1 MKHLMKKFIA
11 VFVCVCMTATSI
23 PSMVVGALG
32 DYMQENAAAQAAQQ
46 SPSSV
51 PEPTEDA
58 EDSAQ
63 EIPVDSEEEAA
74 SEDDQENVEQTQ
86 ETPEE
91 TPQQDDTASA
101 FVGPVVPQIHIVSSG
116 SKKTNN
122 GGEAYKLSQNCWC
135 QTKLNNNNE
144 SYAVEIY
151 VGTCDQYVQRL
162 GDEVNP
168 VDMNGWD
175 NTNKTIKYWKN
186 VVSNRFQRFGAHCFE
201 NQTLYDFE
209 DDFASFDSDYLSGH
223 RLHTFGDYCFHNT
236 TFTGDGCLSFPDH
249 IAQDEFCGT
258 TYQPLGIY
266 MFEGSN
272 IKRVDFSKCGSVYEM
287 PQGIFKDCKDLEYV
301 AMPPNATEISDEAF
315 ENSSLET
322 LTVPQSLQKIG
333 SFAFAG
339 MDEITLDLSNTAVT
353 NIPTSCFAGSK
364 KVDLTLPAGCTVSAD
379 AFSGCSDV
387 TIHCNGSINFEN
399 NAFGDCDSV
408 NLDLSGT
415 SLSSFSLATVGNA
428 NSLNITVPSGCTIS
442 GSNTSTSITIQS
454 NGDVKLSTNIFQN
467 NTNIQTVDLS
477 QTSLTAIPDNAF
489 SGAVNLTNLV
499 LPNQSITFGANALS
513 NCDRLHLSGS
523 AKGVNLKASGMA
535 AIPDNF
541 AKDMT
546 SLQTVV
552 FPDNCNT
559 IGASAFSGCT
569 GLQMNFETLPAS
581 IKNIG
586 AHAFDGCVE
595 LTGVV
600 DLNLYLDSENI
611 STIGEYAFANTGISA
626 AIFPTSRIYFTIPD
640 GIFSN
645 CDNLTSVDLSNCLS
659 IGERAFEDCT
669 NLTSVVYPVVDVSE
683 SAMTDQYYIH
693 DYAFANCTSLSGG
706 LNLLNCQ
713 LIGQYAFAGCS
724 HLSGEI
730 SIRNALDCAI
740 GVGAF
745 NDCGTQSSG
754 IIFSFPAGG
763 EVRAQFASQ
772 NPKHQ
777 SSCLGAN
784 IVGVDTSKCTKIGKF
799 AFYGCTTLKGNV
811 DLSNCEMIYE
821 SAFQNCTGLDGT
833 LTLPAS
839 TNIKDMVI
847 GEYAFNGIGTDS
859 GGVQLNFVDGA
870 TVEANLANQ
879 TQVTSPLYGA
889 NIYSVDLSNCVAI
902 GDKAFKACSFLT
914 DDLDL
919 TNCTFIGQEAF
930 YDCTNLSGTVTLAAN
945 FLIDSIGKNAFY
957 NAGSNKDAGI
967 TIAFVDGAEVVH
979 DLANME
985 NDMSPFY
992 GARVVG
998 VELGNCKSI
1007 GDRAFKGCTFL
1018 SGDLD
1023 LSNCTKIGEQS
1034 FANCVDLDGTITL
1047 TSALINTDGSIGDSA
1062 FSNCGSDAGVMLYI
1076 QGDQIEIP
1084 ANFANQT
1091 DSEAPFYSTKIT
1103 RIDLNNCVSIGDNA
1117 FKDCK
1122 YIGGVVNAENITSI
1136 GKSAFEGC
1144 TSLESMYVNA
1154 GSLQT
1159 IGENAF
1165 SDMDSDFYLQILAD
1179 SEDQL
1184 RTFCNVQD
1192 QRAALDDVLKVATVE
1207 GTICP
1212 DVAVSGQWIDGV
1224 TNKSTDYTYY
1234 ISVTSLPAPLQTSN
1248 ADPYWYLYDGAV
1260 YNVQIKTLNNQGING
1275 SLGSFDAAEG
1285 GTLCLTLPVNNNDPT
1300 MQDRTFKVFV
1310 NGEPDSA
1317 FVTPTLSEDGTYAVS
1332 YNLTSLSGDNTKV
1345 AVKYNDVVPT
1355 MTIHANNDMVY
1366 GDTQFASATIDNAE
1380 YGEFSMKDLEWSSD
1394 NENVIK
1400 IDAKTGEI
1408 TTTGAGTAT
1417 ITADLYGAVGTMT
1430 IQVEQKQ
1437 LTIADP
1443 QLTKVKTYDGN
1454 TLANASIGELE
1465 GVLEGDSVNIS
1476 YTSNYDTADCGQ
1488 NKSITVH
1495 YTLDGVQAGN
1505 YKAPVDFVCNDGE
1518 IQKLEINGSI
1528 AFTDSPVVD
1537 TSYTADISTILD
1549 NAVNST
1555 QDSFNYQWMIADGDV
1570 WENATGDGNQSLTY
1584 TPVAADYDHQL
1595 KLQVSAKNDS
1605 NYAGVVEGV
1614 TDFVQPCMLEGT
1626 ANIDNTTP
1634 TVGDT
1639 LTATAAF
1646 NTFSGAPISSY
1657 HYQWY
1662 CDGSLIAGETSSQY
1676 VVEPA
1681 DLEKSLS
1688 VKVSVADSGYVG
1700 DAMAQTEPTSSQT
1713 VTGTVTLSN
1722 NNGHETPVVGDV
1734 LTPEIAG
1741 FTVVPSGDQITHYNY
1756 SWTVQDGENAS
1767 IVSNDSTYLVKA
1779 EDVGKTLIL
1788 TVLVDQ
1794 KGYEGSA
1801 QVETGEISSQQLTG
1815 SVTLSNAA
1823 PIVGDTITAVVNG
1836 FSIVPYGTAKQF
1848 DYEWYVC
1855 SPAEEGQSEPTKQ
1868 LVSEENSL
1876 FIQDEYVNKTIE
1888 LVVTVK
1894 DQGYFGSASTV
1905 STEVQPQQVSGSVEI
1920 DTSKNPVVGDNLHAT
1935 ASFINRMGEQIP
1947 DISYQWYLSGVP
1959 IEGADSENYLVKLE
1973 DSGEILTVQATITDP
1988 AYVGS
1993 ATSVSS
1999 EAYRVQGKTLT
2010 GSVTIDNQD
2019 PIVGDTLTA
2028 TPTFCI
2034 DESTGEMV
2042 SDFTYQWYQDGVAI
2056 PGVTS
2061 NQLLVSPDQF
2071 GKAITVMA
2079 TVNQKGY
2086 LGIASSASTNI
2097 VLAQSLEGSV
2107 VIDNLTP
2114 TVGDTVTAIPDFQ
2127 KTSDEL
2133 GSVTDFTYQWY
2144 EDGELVPDQTDS
2156 SYTTTIDDYNKT
2168 LSVVV
2173 TVNETGYEGSA
2184 ESDATLMAPV
2194 SEKVLSGEV
2203 VVLKE
2208 DGQTEIKL
2216 DSPIVNDVL
2225 KASDAQFVKDTT
2237 TGEIVPEE
2245 NIIYQWYR
2253 GDELVG
2259 TGKEY
2264 RVQPED
2270 ALNSITLIASVDS
2283 MKEIAYSGEAQ
2294 YLTTPVLPL
2303 SLSGTVEIDNDQP
2316 KVGDTINAVTNF
2328 VNPCTGE
2335 LCTEDDFTYQWMRND
2350 RVIPEATSSSYMLIG
2365 DDLGQQISVYVTFSN
2380 PGFTG
2385 DAISGHTEA
2394 VVAGQIQ
2401 QSMIQVYDLTTQ
2413 QELTDTSSVSLGDT
2427 LEAVA
2432 TLTKENGETVD
2443 QQYISYEWIRQSD
2456 GIRVSTDAMYTLT
2469 ENDLDTTFTIKATV
2483 NEPGYEGAA
2492 DTELFTN
2499 TTVAPDSADPDEATS
2514 DEGIPD
2520 EEIPGEETAVEEMG
2534 YRSSSTDDI
2543 MQLISNLIF
2552 PQ

>member
-11 VFVCVCMTATSI
+11 VFVCVCMTVTCI

-46 SPSSV
+46 SQPPLSV
-51 PEPTEDA
+51 PETTENA
-58 EDSAQ
+58 EDFAQ
-63 EIPVDSEEEAA
+63 EVSTDSEEEEAA
-74 SEDDQENVEQTQ
+74 SENVQENANQPQEIAGETQ
-86 ETPEE
+86 
-91 TPQQDDTASA
+91 QQYDSTSA
-101 FVGPVVPQIHIVSSG
+101 FVGPVVPQIHIVG
-116 SKKTNN
+116 KGTNN
-122 GGEAYKLSQNCWC
+122 GGDAYKLSQNCWC
-135 QTKLNNNNE
+135 QTKLNNSKE
-144 SYAVEIY
+144 KYAVEIY

-175 NTNKTIKYWKN
+175 NSNKTIKYWKN

-223 RLHTFGDYCFHNT
+223 RLHSFGDYCFHNT

-249 IAQDEFCGT
+249 IAQHDFCGE

-301 AMPPNATEISDEAF
+301 AMPPNTTQISNEAF

-322 LTVPQSLQKIG
+322 LSVPNSLQTIG
-333 SFAFAG
+333 SLAFAG
-339 MDEITLDLSNTAVT
+339 MDEITLDLSNTAVK
-353 NIPTSCFAGSK
+353 NIPAFCFAGSK
-364 KVDLTLPAGCTVSAD
+364 KVDLILPAGCTVSAD
-379 AFSGCSDV
+379 AFSGCGDV

-399 NAFGDCDSV
+399 NAFGDCDSI
-408 NLDLSGT
+408 NLDLSET
-415 SLSSFSLATVGNA
+415 SLSSFSLAAIGDA
-428 NSLNITVPSGCTIS
+428 NSLNIAVPSGCTIS
-442 GSNTSTSITIQS
+442 GSNTSTSITIRS
-454 NGDVKLSTNIFQN
+454 NGDVKLSAGIFQN

-489 SGAVNLTNLV
+489 NGAVNLKNLA
-499 LPNQSITFGANALS
+499 LPNQSITFGTNALGG
-513 NCDRLHLSGS
+513 CAQLHLSGN
-523 AKGVNLKASGMA
+523 AKGINLQASGMEV
-535 AIPDNF
+535 IPDSF
-541 AKDMT
+541 AKDVT

-559 IGASAFSGCT
+559 IGANAFSGCT
-569 GLQMNFETLPAS
+569 NLQMNFETLPGN

-586 AHAFDGCVE
+586 AHAFDGCVKV
-595 LTGVV
+595 TGVV
-600 DLNLYLDSENI
+600 DLNLYLDSANV
-611 STIGEYAFANTGISA
+611 STIGEYAFANTGIST

-640 GIFSN
+640 GIFYN
-645 CDNLTSVDLSNCLS
+645 CDNLTSIDLSNCLS
-659 IGERAFEDCT
+659 IGDSAFEDCT
-669 NLTSVVYPVVDVSE
+669 NLTSVVYPVVDASE
-683 SAMTDQYYIH
+683 PAVTDQYYIH

-730 SIRNALDCAI
+730 SIRNALNCSI
-740 GVGAF
+740 GIGAF

-763 EVRAQFASQ
+763 QVRAQFASQ
-772 NPKHQ
+772 NPEHQ

-784 IVGVDTSKCTKIGKF
+784 IVGVDTSKCTEIGKF
-799 AFYGCTTLKGNV
+799 AFYGCTTLRGNV
-811 DLSNCEMIYE
+811 DLRNCQMIYE

-839 TNIKDMVI
+839 TNIRDMVI

-859 GGVQLNFVDGA
+859 GGVELNFVDGA

-902 GDKAFKACSFLT
+902 GDSAFKACSFLK
-914 DDLDL
+914 DDLDI
-919 TNCTFIGQEAF
+919 TSCTFIGKEAF
-930 YDCTNLSGTVTLAAN
+930 YDCTNLSGTVTLAAD
-945 FLIDSIGKNAFY
+945 FLIDSVGKNAFY
-957 NAGSNKDAGI
+957 NAGTNKGAGI
-967 TIAFVDGAEVVH
+967 TIAFTDGAEVVH
-979 DLANME
+979 DLVNME
-985 NDMSPFY
+985 DENSPFY
-992 GARVVG
+992 GACVVG
-998 VELGNCKSI
+998 AELGNCKSI

-1023 LSNCTKIGEQS
+1023 LSNCKEIGEQA
-1034 FANCVDLDGTITL
+1034 FANCVNLDGTITL
-1047 TSALINTDGSIGDSA
+1047 TAALINTDGNIGDGA
-1062 FSNCGSDAGVMLYI
+1062 FSNCGSDAGVMLHI

-1091 DSEAPFYSTKIT
+1091 DSDAPFYSTKIT
-1103 RIDLNNCVSIGDNA
+1103 KIDLNNCVRIGDNA

-1122 YIGGVVNAENITSI
+1122 YIDGVANAENITSI

-1144 TSLESMYVNA
+1144 TSLDSMYVNA

-1165 SDMDSDFYLQILAD
+1165 ADMNSDFYLQILAD

-1184 RTFCNVQD
+1184 RAFCNVQD
-1192 QRAALDDVLKVATVE
+1192 QRAALDDVLKVATVG

-1212 DVAVSGQWIDGV
+1212 GVAVSGQWIDGV
-1224 TNKSTDYTYY
+1224 TNKSADYTYY
-1234 ISVTSLPAPLQTSN
+1234 ISVTPLPAPLQTSN
-1248 ADPYWYLYDGAV
+1248 ADPYWYLYDGVV

-1275 SLGSFDAAEG
+1275 NLASFDAAEG
-1285 GTLCLTLPVNNNDPT
+1285 GALWLTLPVNNNDPT
-1300 MQDRTFKVFV
+1300 MPDRTFKVFV

-1317 FVTPTLSEDGTYAVS
+1317 LLTPALCEDGTYAVS
-1332 YNLTSLSGDNTKV
+1332 YSLTSLSGANTEV

-1380 YGEFSMKDLEWSSD
+1380 YGEFSMANLEWSSD
-1394 NENVIK
+1394 NEDVIK

-1417 ITADLYGAVGTMT
+1417 ITANLYGAVGTMT

-1454 TLANASIGELE
+1454 TVAKASVGELD
-1465 GVLEGDSVNIS
+1465 GVLEGDLVNLS

-1495 YTLDGVQAGN
+1495 YTIDGVQAGN

-1518 IQKLEINGSI
+1518 IQKLVINGSI
-1528 AFTDSPVVD
+1528 TFTDSPVVD
-1537 TSYTADISTILD
+1537 TSYTADISAIL
-1549 NAVNST
+1549 NSTVNST
-1555 QDSFNYQWMIADGDV
+1555 QDSFNYQWMIADGGV
-1570 WENATGDGNQSLTY
+1570 WKNAVGDGNQTLTY
-1584 TPVAADYDHQL
+1584 TPVAADYGHQL
-1595 KLQVSAKNDS
+1595 KLQVSAKSDS
-1605 NYAGVVEGV
+1605 NYAGVVEAV

-1646 NTFSGAPISSY
+1646 NTFSSTPISSY
-1657 HYQWY
+1657 YYQWY
-1662 CDGSLIAGETSSQY
+1662 CDGSIIDGETDAQY
-1676 VVEPA
+1676 VVQPA
-1681 DLEKSLS
+1681 DLGKSLS
-1688 VKVSVADSGYVG
+1688 VKVRVADSGYVG
-1700 DAMAQTEPTSSQT
+1700 EAMAQTESTCSQT

-1734 LTPEIAG
+1734 LTPEISG
-1741 FTVVPSGDQITHYNY
+1741 FTVVPSGAQITHYNY
-1756 SWTVQDGENAS
+1756 SWTVRDAENAS

-1779 EDVGKTLIL
+1779 EDVGKTL
-1788 TVLVDQ
+1788 VLDISVDQ
-1794 KGYEGSA
+1794 NGYEGTA
-1801 QVETGEISSQQLTG
+1801 QVETGAISDQQLTG
-1815 SVTLSNAA
+1815 SVALSNTA
-1823 PIVGDTITAVVNG
+1823 PIVGDTITATVDG
-1836 FSIVPYGTAKQF
+1836 FNIIPCGTAKQF
-1848 DYEWYVC
+1848 GYEWYVC
-1855 SPAEEGQSEPTKQ
+1855 SPATEDQPEPTKQ
-1868 LVSEENSL
+1868 LVSEESAL
-1876 FIQDEYVNKTIE
+1876 FIEDEYVNQTIE

-1894 DQGYFGSASTV
+1894 DQGYYGSASTV
-1905 STEVQPQQVSGSVEI
+1905 STAVQPQQLSGSVRI
-1920 DTSKNPVVGDNLHAT
+1920 DTSKNPVVGDNLHAS
-1935 ASFINRMGEQIP
+1935 ASFINKMGEQIS
-1947 DISYQWYLSGVP
+1947 DIGYQWYLSGVP
-1959 IEGADSENYLVKLE
+1959 IEGANSENYLVKPE
-1973 DSGEILTVQATITDP
+1973 DSDEILTVQATIIDP

-1993 ATSVSS
+1993 ATSVSD

-2010 GSVTIDNQD
+2010 GNVTIDNQD

-2028 TPTFCI
+2028 TPSFCI

-2042 SDFTYQWYQDGVAI
+2042 SDFNYQWYQDGVAI

-2061 NQLLVSPDQF
+2061 NELVVSPDQF

-2079 TVNQKGY
+2079 TVDQKGY
-2086 LGIASSASTNI
+2086 LGIASSTSTNR

-2114 TVGDTVTAIPDFQ
+2114 AVGDTITAIPDFH
-2127 KTSDEL
+2127 KTLDGL
-2133 GSVTDFTYQWY
+2133 DSVTDFTYQWY
-2144 EDGELVPDQTDS
+2144 KDGELIPNQTDA

-2168 LSVVV
+2168 LSVAV

-2184 ESDATLMAPV
+2184 ESDVALMAPV

-2208 DGQTEIKL
+2208 DGQTEIQL
-2216 DSPIVNDVL
+2216 DSPTVNDLL

-2283 MKEIAYSGEAQ
+2283 TKEIAYSGTAQ

-2303 SLSGTVEIDNDQP
+2303 SLSGTVEIDNNQP
-2316 KVGDTINAVTNF
+2316 KVGDTINAVTDY

-2350 RVIPEATSSSYMLIG
+2350 RAIPEATSSSYIVVG
-2365 DDLGQQISVYVTFSN
+2365 DDLGQQISVCVTFSN
-2380 PGFTG
+2380 SGFTG
-2385 DAISGHTEA
+2385 VAISEYTDA
-2394 VVAGQIQ
+2394 VAVGQIQ
-2401 QSMIQVYDLTTQ
+2401 QSVIQVYDLTTR
-2413 QELTDTSSVSLGDT
+2413 QELTDTSFVSLGDT

-2432 TLTKENGETVD
+2432 TFTKANGETVD
-2443 QQYISYEWIRQSD
+2443 QQYVSYEWFRQSD
-2456 GIRVSTDAMYTLT
+2456 GICVSTDAMYTLT
-2469 ENDLDTTFTIKATV
+2469 ENDLDTTFTLKATV
-2483 NEPGYEGAA
+2483 NEPGYEGITGA
-2492 DTELFTN
+2492 ELFTN
-2499 TTVAPDSADPDEATS
+2499 TTVSPDHA
-2514 DEGIPD
+2514 IPD
-2520 EEIPGEETAVEEMG
+2520 EETPDEEISGDETVVEGMD
-2534 YRSSSTDDI
+2534 YQSSSTDDI
-2543 MQLISNLIF
+2543 MQLILSLIF